1 MGTLAEKCISS
12 KVAVMNFHF
21 KCDFFEVMEQFI
33 RSLYLSAF
41 QRRELNPNMLL
52 CVTRCTRFLT
62 HLIKHYRGDFKSD
75 QIIRPLLRKMDC
87 VPTFYCQN
95 SFKENLEL
103 FFVYFEAK
111 CALIKYQNID
121 FDDAFQ
127 PVIQKI
133 LFPPIVT
140 YRNALPQPKL
150 FQSGYDCVLYD
161 FLKEEE
167 DMSYPR
173 LLKEFVD
180 LIVHIVKVL
189 FIHLKK
195 RLNL

>member
-1 MGTLAEKCISS
+1 
-12 KVAVMNFHF
+12 
-21 KCDFFEVMEQFI
+21 
-33 RSLYLSAF
+33 
-41 QRRELNPNMLL
+41 
-52 CVTRCTRFLT
+52 
-62 HLIKHYRGDFKSD
+62 
-75 QIIRPLLRKMDC
+75 MDC
-87 VPTFYCQN
+87 VPTYYCQN
-95 SFKENLEL
+95 SFKENMEL

-121 FDDAFQ
+121 FDDSFN

-140 YRNALPQPKL
+140 YQNALPQPKL

-167 DMSYPR
+167 DMSHPR

-189 FIHLKK
+189 FPIFLKI
-195 RLNL
+195 RFVNFDGL